1 MGMTS
6 AATIEAS
13 DMTRKLTSTIAKTAI
28 ANSNADGAST
38 TQTPSA
44 ADTPLPPL
52 KRRKT
57 EKIAP
62 AKAASAIHASWDGK
76 NPSAR
81 AAATG
86 TAPLRTSPA
95 KVKAAAPD
103 PPARATL
110 VIPIFPEPTARGSK
124 PRSRPTMTPNGI
136 DPIRYAAIIMSAK
149 LNNLRIL
156 GRKMVGVT
164 GFEPATPASRTQCSS
179 QAELHPDQV
188 VCGR

>member
-1 MGMTS
+1 MTS
-6 AATIEAS
+6 AATIDAR
-13 DMTRKLTSTIAKTAI
+13 DMKRKLTSTIAKAAI

-52 KRRKT
+52 KRRKI

-62 AKAASAIHASWDGK
+62 AKAASAIHASSEGK
-76 NPSAR
+76 NPNAR

-86 TAPLRTSPA
+86 SAPLRTSPA
-95 KVKAAAPD
+95 KVKAAALE

-124 PRSRPTMTPNGI
+124 PRRRPTMTPNGI

-149 LNNLRIL
+149 LSNLWIL
-156 GRKMVGVT
+156 GG
-164 GFEPATPASRTQCSS
+164 G
-179 QAELHPDQV
+179 
-188 VCGR
+188 GRGDWI